1 MTYRKKLP
9 PEFRQTD
16 GLSGRRKYRLV
27 HDLPGVDP
35 GLDRII
41 EEGLNVARRRAF
53 LIECAGEMG
62 GDGAA
67 FREALAAFVRKS
79 GFKVIRTADR
89 GGVVEPLT
97 LTRTIVEGFTPWS
110 ELGES
115 LPAGMAEKLRLIEDG
130 YGGTGAGKAE
140 DEAHDPRSLRWTRV
154 DYTIEL
160 LVRVMEGP
168 TAVFADNTEG
178 GGDLETLAVL
188 ERLMSERSHTPF
200 LLVLGGTSGAVSSEY
215 FDRVDSLHLRYL
227 PLVRSVEL
235 GSLGEELGRRLKPG
249 QLEHYLAELPR
260 SRVHAEQLRA
270 YYEHDLDGVFEE
282 RLLTSKTPIQ
292 LFMYRWEELREEEK
306 EVLCALAGE
315 ARPQSTDSVVRCTG
329 FGVKRVEK
337 LLGELTARSFCERV
351 DAGYTLRVP
360 RFAGW
365 IADFAEEMMDKA
377 HLAGLSAEVEP
388 GRSFV
393 EDFFR
398 VKHLSAVGRDDE
410 ALVGYVDVLKR
421 LHRLG
426 FFPTICSLEPLG
438 EGVASRGRNK
448 GLSLEAR
455 LILAQADIELLR
467 FDSALRHLD
476 IVTESLSAE
485 DAPFAGREC
494 LLRGDVH
501 EARGEN
507 DAAIRCF
514 REAAELFG
522 GTREGALALRRAVD
536 IQGSLGD
543 LERDTSLVDE
553 LMGFPERE
561 GIGYVKKILKAKQ
574 LKQGGKFEEAASIL
588 SDLVKAVKRGGITW
602 LGVSAEID
610 LGNVYR
616 HLGRLEEAAKQLG
629 GAVKHAGLKGDL
641 RGLADAKLGL
651 ANVLYLQGRFGE
663 AADLHLECLPIF
675 DRVRVPHERMT
686 ILNNLGMIYLNWG
699 RLESALDCLERC
711 RAYFAG
717 TRFTAY
723 LNAVEL
729 NLGLALVNLGL
740 AAEALAT
747 LDGLKVRLSEDNP
760 YRRILLW
767 VMGLAAR
774 EQENLELAED
784 LMTRALRG
792 FRETSMLG
800 WELKAVQHLAEI
812 MVAARRPQQ
821 AKELLEEARPRSET
835 LGSDINRA
843 SFLRGLAEAE
853 LALGDADK
861 ALDLAR
867 QALVLDEKSGN
878 PVHQALL
885 YHLMGRAHL
894 VQGDM
899 PAAKNSL
906 KSAMDEL
913 EGVLGDLTQ
922 ARHRRSFLGRPA
934 VRDLFATA
942 TLLSVSLD
950 RRKFEEGR

>member
-1 MTYRKKLP
+1 M
-9 PEFRQTD
+9 
-16 GLSGRRKYRLV
+16 V

-41 EEGLNVARRRAF
+41 EESLNAARRRAF

-67 FREALAAFVRKS
+67 FREALAAFAVKS
-79 GFKVIRTADR
+79 GFRVIRTADR
-89 GGVVEPLT
+89 GGVVEPLS
-97 LTRTIVEGFTPWS
+97 LVKTIVEGYAPWA
-110 ELGES
+110 ELRES
-115 LPAGMAEKLRLIEDG
+115 LPAALAENLRLLEEG
-130 YGGTGAGKAE
+130 YAEAGEGKAE
-140 DEAHDPRSLRWTRV
+140 DDAGDPTGLRWTRV

-160 LVRVMEGP
+160 LGRVMEGP

-188 ERLMSERSHTPF
+188 ERLMSERSRTPI

-227 PLVRSVEL
+227 PVVRSEEL
-235 GSLGEELGRRLKPG
+235 GRLGEELGRRLNPG

-270 YYEHDLDGVFEE
+270 YYELDLDGVFEE
-282 RLLTSKTPIQ
+282 RLLTSKTTIQ
-292 LFMYRWEELREEEK
+292 LFMYRWEGLRKEEK
-306 EVLCALAGE
+306 KVLCALAGE
-315 ARPQSTDSVVRCTG
+315 TRPQSAESVARSTG
-329 FGVKRVEK
+329 FSEKRVEK
-337 LLGELTARSFCERV
+337 LLGELTRRFFCERV
-351 DAGYTLRVP
+351 DGGYTLRAP
-360 RFAGW
+360 RFGGW
-365 IADFAEEMMDKA
+365 IADFAGEMMDKV
-377 HLAGLSAEVEP
+377 HRAGLSAEVET

-410 ALVGYVDVLKR
+410 ALIGLVDVLER
-421 LHRLG
+421 LHRSG
-426 FFPTICSLEPLG
+426 FFPTICSLEPLA
-438 EGVASRGRNK
+438 EGVASRGRDK
-448 GLSLEAR
+448 RLSLEAR

-467 FDSALRHLD
+467 FDSALRLLD
-476 IVTESLSAE
+476 IVRGSLSVE

-494 LLRGDVH
+494 LLRGTVH

-507 DAAIRCF
+507 DAAVRCF
-514 REAAELFG
+514 REAAERFG

-536 IQGSLGD
+536 IQDTLGD
-543 LERDTSLVDE
+543 LERDGSLVDE
-553 LMGFPERE
+553 LMGFPELE
-561 GIGYVKKILKAKQ
+561 GIGYVKKLMKAKH
-574 LKQGGKFEEAASIL
+574 LRRGGKFEEAGKIL
-588 SDLVKAVKRGGITW
+588 ADLVKAEKRGGITW

-610 LGNVYR
+610 LGNVNR
-616 HLGRLEEAAKQLG
+616 HLGRLEEAAKQLD
-629 GAVKHAGLKGDL
+629 AAAEHARLRGDL
-641 RGLADAKLGL
+641 RGLAEAKLGL
-651 ANVLYLQGRFGE
+651 ANILYLQGRFGE

-675 DRVRVPHERMT
+675 DRVRAPHERMT

-699 RLESALDCLERC
+699 RLESALDCLELC

-717 TRFTAY
+717 TRYTAY

-740 AAEALAT
+740 AAEALTT
-747 LDGLKVRLSEDNP
+747 LDGLKVRLSEESP

-767 VMGLAAR
+767 VLGRVAL

-784 LMTRALRG
+784 LLTRALSG
-792 FRETSMLG
+792 FRDTSMLS
-800 WELKAVQHLAEI
+800 WELKAVQQLAEI
-812 MVAARRPQQ
+812 LVMTQRPQR
-821 AKELLEEARPRSET
+821 AKEILEEARPRLES
-835 LGSDINRA
+835 LGSDIHRA
-843 SFLRGLAEAE
+843 NFLQGLAEAE

-861 ALDLAR
+861 ALDLTR
-867 QALVLDEKSGN
+867 QAIVLDERSGN
-878 PVHQALL
+878 PVNQALL

-894 VQGDM
+894 AQGDEK
-899 PAAKNSL
+899 AAKNSL

-922 ARHRRSFLGRPA
+922 ARHRRSFLSRP
-934 VRDLFATA
+934 VMRNLFATA
-942 TLLSVSLD
+942 TMLSVSLD
-950 RRKFEEGR
+950 RRRFEEGR